1 MCRENVSV
9 FRQTLGRGEK
19 NKLDRPWYK
28 YYVPGTPKEITLDDG
43 PLWDQLDRAVKEFPD
58 NVALFFNGLEITY
71 RELGELVDK
80 AAYAFSKL
88 GVKKGDTVALMLPNV
103 PQFVIAYYGAMKC
116 GAVIAPINPLSMPK
130 ELRIYL
136 QDTGAKTIVV
146 LNFFY
151 KIVEA
156 IRDETNLENVIV
168 TAAWDLFSPIK
179 QKLAEKLVYRK
190 QMKDVPPL
198 REGDLTWT
206 DFMADA
212 VPEPPKVEIDPKE
225 DLVVYQ
231 FTGGT
236 TGIPKAAMLT
246 HNNLKAN
253 CAQCGVWMEWMS
265 ERGKEIFV
273 GALPLQHIFGQTVTM
288 NLGISW
294 GSKILLVADPRD
306 IKGLLKLIHKQRPTF
321 FPIVATL
328 AIGIYSHPD
337 VEKYDLTSLKMA
349 IAGAMALP
357 VEVSRKW
364 EAVTKSIIIEG
375 YGLSEASPVTHANP
389 LDKDLRRVGS
399 IGLPV
404 PSTDC
409 RIVDLEDKTKVLPPG
424 EVGELSVKGPQ
435 VMKGYHNRPDE
446 TADVL
451 TSDGWLLT
459 GDIAKMDEEGWTY
472 IVDRKKDLINASG
485 YKVWPRDVEEVLF
498 EHPKVREAAVIG
510 VPHETRGETVKAF
523 IVLEPG
529 ETATVEEIRAFCKE
543 KMAVYKVPTDV
554 EFVEELPKSAVG
566 KVLRRELRERESD

>member
-1 MCRENVSV
+1 M
-9 FRQTLGRGEK
+9 
-19 NKLDRPWYK
+19 DRPWYN
-28 YYVPGTPKEITLDDG
+28 YYVPGTPKDIELDDA
-43 PLWDQLDRAVKEFPD
+43 PLWEQLDRSVKEFPD
-58 NVALFFNGLEITY
+58 NVAMHFRGLEITY

-80 AAYAFSKL
+80 AAYAFAKL

-136 QDTGAKTIVV
+136 QDTGAKTLVV
-146 LNFFY
+146 LNLFY
-151 KIVEA
+151 GVVEA

-168 TAAWDLFSPIK
+168 TAAWDMLSK
-179 QKLAEKLVYRK
+179 VMQVLAKKVVYRK
-190 QMKDVPPL
+190 ALKKLPPM
-198 REGDLTWT
+198 REGDITWEE
-206 DFMADA
+206 FMADA
-212 VPEPPKVEIDPKE
+212 EPKPPTVTIDPKE

-246 HNNLKAN
+246 HDNLKAN
-253 CAQCGVWMEWMS
+253 CAQCAAWMEWMAD
-265 ERGKEIFV
+265 RGKEVFV
-273 GALPLQHIFGQTVTM
+273 AALPLQHIFGQTVTM
-288 NLGISW
+288 NLGILW
-294 GSKILLVADPRD
+294 GSKLLMVVDPRD
-306 IKGLLKLIHKQRPTF
+306 IKGLLKLMHKEKPTF

-328 AIGIYSHPD
+328 AISIYSHPD
-337 VEKYDLTSLKMA
+337 VSKYDLTSLKMA

-357 VEVSRKW
+357 VEVTRKW
-364 EAVTKSIIIEG
+364 EAVTNSIIIEG

-389 LDKDLRRVGS
+389 LDKDLRKVGA
-399 IGLPV
+399 IGLPM

-409 RIVDLEDKTKVLPPG
+409 RIVDLEDHSKILSPG
-424 EVGELSVKGPQ
+424 EVGELAVKGPQ

-451 TSDGWLLT
+451 TPDGWLFT
-459 GDIAKMDEEGWTY
+459 GDIAKMDEDGWTY

-510 VPHETRGETVKAF
+510 VPHETRGETVKAY

-529 ETATVEEIRAFCKE
+529 ETATLEEIRAFCKE
-543 KMAVYKVPTDV
+543 RMSAYKVPTDV
-554 EFVEELPKSAVG
+554 EFVDELPKSAVG
-566 KVLRRELRERESD
+566 KVLRRELRERDHD